1 MARKDSK
8 EARHHHFFSLRG
20 KKKES
25 RVKKG
30 LGEALGAIGLRPED
44 DGKCGCGAVLVSIH
58 WEHVAQSPYMLHHAR
73 SKKVCGLTTF
83 RTFSSNSQQR
93 LEQLNGPRQPQTP
106 SLTRFPQVY

>member
-8 EARHHHFFSLRG
+8 EASHHHFFSLRG

-44 DGKCGCGAVLVSIH
+44 DGKCGTGPGVH
-58 WEHVAQSPYMLHHAR
+58 WDTLPVPIYVCIS
-73 SKKVCGLTTF
+73 SKFVD
-83 RTFSSNSQQR
+83 
-93 LEQLNGPRQPQTP
+93 
-106 SLTRFPQVY
+106 